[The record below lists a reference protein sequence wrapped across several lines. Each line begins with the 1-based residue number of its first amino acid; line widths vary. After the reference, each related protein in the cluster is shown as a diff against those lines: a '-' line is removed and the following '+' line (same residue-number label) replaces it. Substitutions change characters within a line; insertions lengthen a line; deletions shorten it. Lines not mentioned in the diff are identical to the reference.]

1 MQIHLLIFQTFIAKC
16 FSCLPLDYYL
26 STYYGGLYFVLDYL
40 CKRYFWGLI
49 KIFIGCN
56 PNFEQKWTFN
66 TSPKAFGPYSKPKVE
81 FRSWL
86 PKYHIGNE
94 KKKPQHLFFSWL
106 SSTAFVFVFFFFFSI
121 LNFSSSAL
129 VLAMHKSPKV
139 LLFRCHIF
147 LFCLIAPIFYFC
159 FSFFKRLWLQLRE
172 TSKQASLIQ

>member
-1 MQIHLLIFQTFIAKC
+1 MQIHLLIFQTSITTR

-26 STYYGGLYFVLDYL
+26 STYYGRPSFVLDYL

-94 KKKPQHLFFSWL
+94 KKKPPTPFFSL
-106 SSTAFVFVFFFFFSI
+106 DSLQLPLFLFFFFF
-121 LNFSSSAL
+121 LY
-129 VLAMHKSPKV
+129 PQ
-139 LLFRCHIF
+139 LFI
-147 LFCLIAPIFYFC
+147 FCLSPCYA
-159 FSFFKRLWLQLRE
+159 
-172 TSKQASLIQ
+172 

>member
-1 MQIHLLIFQTFIAKC
+1 MEEMHNFIMQIHLLIFQTFIAKC

-26 STYYGGLYFVLDYL
+26 STYYGRLYFVLDYL

-94 KKKPQHLFFSWL
+94 KKSPQHLFFSWL
-106 SSTAFVFVFFFFFSI
+106 SSIAFVFVFFFFS
-121 LNFSSSAL
+121 LSSTF
-129 VLAMHKSPKV
+129 H
-139 LLFRCHIF
+139 LL
-147 LFCLIAPIFYFC
+147 P
-159 FSFFKRLWLQLRE
+159 
-172 TSKQASLIQ
+172 